1 MHRNPD
7 VNELIRLAPSF
18 AHSVRDDVTFF
29 RGVLQSVADDGSVS
43 VDVQRKLEEIN
54 GRLGGVAQTARQ
66 FIQITDTD
74 YRVAINARECILG
87 LEPLLRRILGSH
99 KLEMDIA
106 DDLWLLWADG
116 EMQFAQILL
125 YLVTNSS
132 NAMRDIGTVLV
143 RARNVTQGRNPDDKG
158 SAADYV
164 SIEVIDSGVGIP
176 KEIVGRIFEPFVS
189 VNGKPGSVS
198 LASTEFI
205 VRRLGGR
212 ICVESEVGVGTT
224 FNVFLP
230 RCTHDP
236 KTQHG

>member
-1 MHRNPD
+1 MSLFGWP
-7 VNELIRLAPSF
+7 LRLLTACATTLRSF
-18 AHSVRDDVTFF
+18 EAFYRASQTM
-29 RGVLQSVADDGSVS
+29 
-43 VDVQRKLEEIN
+43 VQCRRCTKLEEIN

-164 SIEVIDSGVGIP
+164 SIEVIDLGVGIP
-176 KEIVGRIFEPFVS
+176 KEIVGRIFEPFVTLLMAS
-189 VNGKPGSVS
+189 QDRSHWHQPSS
-198 LASTEFI
+198 LSEDWVAAFASSW
-205 VRRLGGR
+205 RSG
-212 ICVESEVGVGTT
+212 
-224 FNVFLP
+224 
-230 RCTHDP
+230 
-236 KTQHG
+236 